1 MRQARRRPLAPKHRD
16 MRRSRTSRTPTPPR
30 RSPSG
35 RPQPGRSP
43 SRSHTYRSQ
52 LAAYLTTLEEFSGWV
67 VTQLQD
73 VVATP
78 SRLRL
83 VVVWA
88 ILAAAGF
95 SLTLNLFTL
104 QVLEGSQFQN
114 RAAAQQQ
121 PPPRHLVPRRMIV
134 DARGIPLALDSPTFS
149 LYAHPKLFT
158 ASSQEI
164 AAELGVLLDQSP
176 AQLQQQFNSYPSGI
190 PLANWLP
197 QQIALRI
204 SQLRFDGLELIRT
217 SRRVYPQKE
226 TAAAVIGYVDLDGLG
241 RAGLEATQNEILE
254 REAVWVGE
262 DPQQAGI
269 LDRAAPAFARFDDQR
284 LQLTLDTRLQRTAEA
299 VLEQTMAEFDAKQG
313 TVIVM
318 DAWDGSV
325 LSLVSLPSY
334 DPNEYYDAPE
344 GRFQNW
350 ALHDLYEPGST
361 FKPINVAIA
370 LEAGAIRATDTFH
383 DPGSIMVDGWPISNY
398 DYAYAGGRG
407 ELTLTDIL
415 RDSSNV
421 GMVRIMEQMQPSD
434 YYDWLQRVELGELT
448 QIDLPSETEGWLKSR
463 QEFLA
468 SPVEAATTSFGQ
480 GFAITPIQLVRLYG
494 SLANGGYLVTPHVVQ
509 GLTDTAGQLQ
519 QPFQRPQPVRIFSQ
533 DTVQDVVKM
542 MEDAVEEGTGQNAR
556 IPGYRIAGKTGTAQ
570 KSLGDGGGYS
580 SSAVVTSFV
589 AIFPAEAPRYLVFV
603 AVDEP
608 SSGTGGQVA
617 APVSRAVIERMITLY
632 QIPPS

>member
-1 MRQARRRPLAPKHRD
+1 MRL
-16 MRRSRTSRTPTPPR
+16 SRLSRTPTPPR
-30 RSPSG
+30 RSRSG
-35 RPQPGRSP
+35 RPPARRSP
-43 SRSHTYRSQ
+43 SRSQTYRSQ
-52 LAAYLTTLEEFSGWV
+52 LAAYLTTLEEFSGWL
-67 VTQLQD
+67 VTQFQD

-78 SRLRL
+78 SRLRF

-88 ILAAAGF
+88 VLAVAGLG
-95 SLTLNLFTL
+95 LTLNLFAL
-104 QVLEGSQFQN
+104 QVLEGSRLQDQ
-114 RAAAQQQ
+114 AAAQQQ
-121 PPPRHLVPRRMIV
+121 PPSRNLVPRRMIV
-134 DARGIPLALDSPTFS
+134 DARGVPLALDSPTFS

-158 ASSQEI
+158 ASSQEV
-164 AAELGVLLDQSP
+164 AAELGVLLEQSP
-176 AQLQQQFNSYPSGI
+176 AELQEQFDSYPSGI
-190 PLANWLP
+190 PLGHWLP
-197 QQIALRI
+197 QAIAQRI
-204 SQLRFDGLELIRT
+204 SRLRFDGLELTRT
-217 SRRVYPQKE
+217 SRRVYPQNE
-226 TAAAVIGYVDLDGLG
+226 TAAAVVGYVNFDGIG
-241 RAGLEATQNEILE
+241 KAGLEASQNEVLE
-254 REAVWVGE
+254 REVVWVGE

-269 LDRAAPAFARFDDQR
+269 LDRAAPAFARLDDQR
-284 LQLTLDTRLQRTAEA
+284 LQLTLDTRLQKTAEA
-299 VLEQTMAEFDAKQG
+299 VLGQAMAEFDAKQG
-313 TVIVM
+313 AVIVM

-334 DPNEYYDAPE
+334 DPNEYYDTPVE
-344 GRFQNW
+344 HFRNW

-370 LEAGAIRATDTFH
+370 LESGAIQATDTFD
-383 DPGSIMVDGWPISNY
+383 DPGSIIVDGWPISNY

-421 GMVRIMEQMQPSD
+421 GMVRIMDQMQPSD

-448 QIDLPSETEGWLKSR
+448 QIDLPSETPGILKSR

-494 SLANGGYLVTPHVVQ
+494 SLANGGYLVTPHVAQ
-509 GLTDTAGQLQ
+509 GLADTAGELQ

-533 DTVQDVVKM
+533 DTVRDVVKM

-580 SSAVVTSFV
+580 SSAVVASFV